1 MTGLEKMKSQI
12 LDEAKAAAE
21 NKVSEAKAKAEEI
34 LSEARAE
41 AEKTAAGIS
50 GNSETAIASYKER
63 VASSNDLQRRTKIL
77 TAKQEVIADVLDKAY
92 ESLESMEKEKYFDM
106 LLGMVDKYAQPQDGE
121 IIFSKADLG
130 RLPEDFE
137 RKAAETAKAKG
148 GNLRISGES
157 RNIEN
162 GFVLAYGGIEEN
174 CTLRAMFDARRD
186 ELSDKVHRILFA

>member
-41 AEKTAAGIS
+41 AEK
-50 GNSETAIASYKER
+50 SETAIASYKER

>member
-21 NKVSEAKAKAEEI
+21 NKISEAKAKAEEI
-34 LSEARAE
+34 LAEAKAE
-41 AEKTAAGIS
+41 AEKTTASIS
-50 GNSETAIASYKER
+50 GKSETAIASYKER

-77 TAKQEVIADVLDKAY
+77 SAKQEVIADVLNKAY
-92 ESLESMEKEKYFDM
+92 ESLERMEKGKYFDM
-106 LLGMVDKYAQPQDGE
+106 LLGMVSKYAQPQDGE

-137 RKAAETAKAKG
+137 RKAAEAAKAKG

>member
-12 LDEAKAAAE
+12 LNEAKAAAE
-21 NKVSEAKAKAEEI
+21 KK

-41 AEKTAAGIS
+41 AEEIIAEAKAEAEKTASSIS
-50 GNSETAIASYKER
+50 GKSEMAIASYKER
-63 VASSNDLQRRTKIL
+63 VISSNDLQRRTKIL
-77 TAKQEVIADVLDKAY
+77 SAKQEVIADVLSKAY
-92 ESLESMEKEKYFDM
+92 ESLESMESEKYFDM
-106 LLGMVDKYAQPQDGE
+106 LLKMVDKYAQPQDGE
-121 IIFSKADLG
+121 IIFSKADLS

-137 RKAAETAKAKG
+137 EKAAEAAKAKG
-148 GNLRISGES
+148 GSLKISGES

-174 CTLRAMFDARRD
+174 CTLRAMFDAKKD